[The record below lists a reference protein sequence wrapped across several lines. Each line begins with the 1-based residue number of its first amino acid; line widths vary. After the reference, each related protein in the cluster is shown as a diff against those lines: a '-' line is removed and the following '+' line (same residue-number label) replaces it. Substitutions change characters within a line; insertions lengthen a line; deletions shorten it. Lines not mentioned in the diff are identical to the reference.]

1 MRRAIRLALAMQR
14 LELWLLLG
22 ATVVVVIAALG
33 IAWQT
38 RVVRDEQLA
47 CHRQAPS
54 AEEGD
59 VTSPCQAHDL
69 KLDPLQAAAGVAKVG
84 VIGVP
89 IMMAVFLGVPIV
101 ARELEGRTAHLTW
114 SLSRSRR
121 RWLMQRAGPPL
132 AVVAVASVAVG
143 VAGDV
148 LTHAAPWV
156 EGSDPG
162 FEDWWSRGPQVAVRA
177 AAVFGIAL
185 AVGALLGGQLRAG
198 LDTGGATLALFMAA
212 YFAVDG
218 WMEAAAEPTPI
229 APTTIVSGKI
239 YGGGLQNTATGELVS
254 DEEANVAGLWDEDQL
269 DENGIP
275 RGYTMYF
282 LMVPS
287 HRYGE
292 FVLREAGLFGAAA
305 VATLAIGVLVTQRR
319 RPV

>member
-1 MRRAIRLALAMQR
+1 MRRPVRLAFAMQR
-14 LELWLLLG
+14 LELLLLLG
-22 ATVVVVIAALG
+22 AAAVVLVAALG

-47 CHRQAPS
+47 CYRDAPS
-54 AEEGD
+54 AEQGD
-59 VTSPCQAHDL
+59 AFSPCHEYDL
-69 KLDPLQAAAGVAKVG
+69 RLDPLQVGAGFAKVG
-84 VIGVP
+84 AIGVP
-89 IMMAVFLGVPIV
+89 LLMGVFLGVPIV

-114 SLSRSRR
+114 SLSGSRR
-121 RWLMQRAGPPL
+121 RWLVQRAGLPL

-177 AAVFGIAL
+177 TAVFGISL
-185 AVGALLGGQLRAG
+185 AIGAVLGRQLPAV
-198 LDTGGATLALFMAA
+198 LVTGGATLAVFMAT
-212 YFAVDG
+212 FFVLDG
-218 WMEAAAEPTPI
+218 WMEAAAEPVPI

-239 YGGGLQNTATGELVS
+239 YGGGLQNAATGELVS
-254 DEEANVAGLWDEDQL
+254 DEEASMLGLWEEDQL
-269 DENGIP
+269 DENGVP

-287 HRYGE
+287 ERYGE
-292 FVLREAGLFGAAA
+292 FVLRESALFGGVAVVAGAAA
-305 VATLAIGVLVTQRR
+305 TWIVARR
-319 RPV
+319 RPG